1 MEENNN
7 IESVNKTEEVVAQE
21 SVVAEVAT
29 SANEA
34 TVCSE
39 PANSSEPKVV
49 RKNGRNR
56 GGNRNSKNSAT
67 VSFSRETCGELE
79 NPADFKEKLSGQNV
93 SGYPDGE
100 GYSETSQ
107 RREKRERF
115 DRRERGERRRRENL
129 DSESIEVSNEAESVV
144 SEAVDGDSKEQEH
157 RGPMFESGKFTPRA
171 VEVALSD
178 HRPKNKPDSSV
189 DSGVVSY
196 TPEDNKCSISLFDR
210 IKNIVKS
217 IFGKKEKSKKR
228 YDKKGGK
235 KNWNNNRDG
244 GKRYN
249 NHKGKGGYN
258 KRRYNDRRPNGGGN
272 KSRGNGKPQE

>member
-7 IESVNKTEEVVAQE
+7 IESANKAEEVVAQE
-21 SVVAEVAT
+21 SVVAEVAAP
-29 SANEA
+29 ANEA

-56 GGNRNSKNSAT
+56 GGNRNSKSSVCAQ
-67 VSFSRETCGELE
+67 VSRETCGELE

-93 SGYPDGE
+93 LGYPEGE
-100 GYSETSQ
+100 GYSENSQ

-115 DRRERGERRRRENL
+115 DRKERGERRRRENAN
-129 DSESIEVSNEAESVV
+129 SESIEVSNEAEGAV
-144 SEAVDGDSKEQEH
+144 SEVAEDTSKEQEH

-178 HRPKNKPDSSV
+178 RRPKNRPDSTV

-196 TPEDNKCSISLFDR
+196 TPEDNKCTISLFDR

-228 YDKKGGK
+228 FDKKGGK

-258 KRRYNDRRPNGGGN
+258 KRRYNDRRPNGGN
-272 KSRGNGKPQE
+272 KPRNGKPQE